1 MAYNLKAGIMATTTM
16 VGSAFAYTRT
26 NSGQPDGVGQPGAG
40 GPGGGAFRGYQGG
53 PGQGQGG
60 PGGVGGRQDKYQ
72 DTVQQMMHWKY

>member
-26 NSGQPDGVGQPGAG
+26 NSGQPDVAGQPGHG
-40 GPGGGAFRGYQGG
+40 GPGAGGYQGG

-60 PGGVGGRQDKYQ
+60 PGVGGGRQDKYQ